1 MAGIYVPFLADAAR
15 LTGYPVV
22 ELPGWRTAG
31 HSGMRLVEG
40 VSGHHTANP
49 NPGDYPS
56 LRIVRDGRA
65 DLVGPLSNLGLGRSG
80 TQYVIA
86 AGQCWHAGASTW
98 GGYHDLNDEFL
109 GIEAESRGTVDDW
122 TPEQRDAYPRLVA
135 ALLYFMR
142 RGADRFCGHR
152 EMCLP
157 RGRKIDPA
165 YWDLPAFRARLE
177 WLLDDPLHRIPRFAS
192 APATAIKKEDE
203 DDMQNFPISGRGRM
217 VLVCPTGDAAA
228 NKRLAWL
235 SAAVLDGTGS
245 VRVFAQGAKAGIHD
259 WWWNEAEMATTPDN
273 HVKRLV
279 KEVQNN
285 VTHLLI
291 SWDFTKAAGGGV
303 LCLETKPQS

>member
-1 MAGIYVPFLADAAR
+1 MAGIFVPFLADAAR

-31 HSGMRLVEG
+31 HDGMRAVEG
-40 VSGHHTANP
+40 VGGHHTANP
-49 NPGDYPS
+49 NSGDFPS

-65 DLVGPLSNLGLGRSG
+65 DLRGPLSNLGLGRSG

-86 AGQCWHAGASTW
+86 AGQCWHAGASRW
-98 GGYHDLNDEFL
+98 AGFHDLNDEFL

-122 TPEQRDAYPRLVA
+122 TPEQRDCYPRLVA
-135 ALLYFMR
+135 ALLFFMR

-157 RGRKIDPA
+157 PGRKIDPA
-165 YWDLPAFRARLE
+165 FWDLPAMRTRVD
-177 WLLDDPLHRIPRFAS
+177 WLLGDPLRRIPRFTS
-192 APATAIKKEDE
+192 PPPAFFQEDE

-259 WWWNEAEMATTPDN
+259 WWWSEGELANTPDN

-279 KEVQNN
+279 KPLQNG
-285 VTHLLI
+285 VTHLVV
-291 SWDFTKAAGGGV
+291 SWDLTKATGGV
-303 LCLETKPQS
+303 LCLETKPQA